1 MNTINLKITPLIIT
15 IVLVLLA
22 FVAESLFLGDFV
34 FQHRTAR
41 FNRILKEKEKIMET
55 CVQGMSSL
63 LAHGGNGEEVP
74 ESELFS
80 LAEENGITILE
91 YMGGKLAYWS
101 DTDFDVPGV
110 IPDTLFN
117 GPLVFMQN
125 GWFLVKSVEAV
136 NEKIV
141 GLLRIKSEYGF
152 ENDIIKNNFAPGFG
166 MPEGTTFSTDRNR
179 SPFQVFASD
188 GTFLF
193 SLVYPGE
200 KGDTGFILIPMV
212 LWVFAFIFI
221 VHIAFKFA
229 CSLAGKGKRSLG
241 LFSALLIFLALYFV
255 ILVARRPAAFFQT
268 DLFLPYRYRMND
280 LIPTLGHLLVLSILV
295 AAYSYL
301 LYRIVKI
308 PSDAGS
314 RIRPVFPFLIL
325 LLIPAALLTGL
336 HNNMFSHLVFNSNVN
351 FEAYKVLELDIDSL
365 AGFISVLLLAF
376 LPFLYINR
384 VTGTLKQVSFPMI
397 ASSSVLAS
405 LVFIPFLFRDIPML
419 TATTIFFVA
428 LTVAV
433 WFFNIR
439 NTAFFNK
446 SVVFSLIAGLY
457 SLFVITLQSE
467 KKTEENVKI
476 QLVTYSTEND
486 PTAEHLLLDMWPA
499 ITTDSLLKKMMD
511 VRMFENND
519 FNDISDYLH
528 DRYFNGYWGNFNL
541 NIYLCSRNDSIR
553 TGIRNLNEENCFSF
567 FERKIIESG
576 HQLTGTQFYFIDSKQ
591 GRSSYLGRLFFG
603 FEDGRTNGL
612 FMDLY
617 SDIKVFQPG
626 YTELLLDKKYH
637 SYARLRE
644 YSFVKYINGEMV
656 LTTGDFTYDKTDA
669 VYVDKVV
676 DFRFFKADLHRHAL
690 YRNGNVTV
698 MISRPELSVQ
708 DILVSFAYIFAFI
721 LIFSHLAF
729 FIVRKPVMMKL
740 TGLNFRQ
747 KMQISFIGILLV
759 SFTII
764 GTVVSL
770 LAVNQYKERHYEN
783 IREKL
788 SSIQLELENTISSAR
803 ILTPEWRS
811 TSYGSLEELLVDL
824 SNIFN
829 TDINLFDRDGYLIAT
844 SRPEIFFRNLT
855 GRRMSNIAIVNLTNL
870 RKTEYLQSEMIG
882 NLEFVSAY
890 VPFQNQAGEFLAF
903 LNLPY
908 FRMQSVLARE
918 ISNMIVAV
926 INFTLLLVVITMA
939 LAVFISGRLTSPLA
953 MLSSRLASVEL
964 GKKSEHLSY
973 KGNDEVGDLVR
984 QYNIMVDEL
993 EESARKLADS
1003 EREYAW
1009 REMAK
1014 QIAHEIKNPLTPMKL
1029 NVQQLFK
1036 SWSDRVPGFDKE
1048 LERFTRNQIE
1058 YIDNL
1063 SSIASAFSSFAKIPA
1078 ANPVRVD
1085 LMEQVRTTAELFKN
1099 SDNISLS
1106 ISCPDNEK
1114 ILIFADKE
1122 QVNSIFSNLVKNAIQ
1137 AIEPGREGNIEIRME
1152 KGPSRVL
1159 VSVSDN
1165 GSGIPESLRNRMFT
1179 PNFTTKSSGTGLGLS
1194 IAKRYAENAGGRIW
1208 YESESGKGSVF
1219 YVEFPLYKPGN
1230 GKINNQIDS

>member
-1 MNTINLKITPLIIT
+1 MKRNKLKITPLILT
-15 IVLVLLA
+15 IVFVLLA
-22 FVAESLFLGDFV
+22 VVSESLYLGDFV
-34 FQHRTAR
+34 FRYRTAR
-41 FNRILKEKEKIMET
+41 FNRILKEKESIMET
-55 CVQGMSSL
+55 CIRGMSPL
-63 LAHGGNGEEVP
+63 LAHSDDERIP
-74 ESELFS
+74 ESDLFTM
-80 LAEENGITILE
+80 AEENGITILE

-101 DTDFDVPGV
+101 DTDFDVPV
-110 IPDTLFN
+110 MITDTVFN
-117 GPLVFMQN
+117 NQFIFMQN
-125 GWFLVKSVEAV
+125 GWFLVRSVEAA

-152 ENDIIKNNFAPGFG
+152 ENDIIRNSFAPGFG
-166 MPEGTTFSTDRNR
+166 MPEGTTFSTDRAQ
-179 SPFQVFASD
+179 SPFHVFASD

-193 SLVYPGE
+193 SVLYPDE
-200 KGDTGFILIPMV
+200 KGDTFFILVPMA
-212 LWVFAFIFI
+212 LWVIAFIFI
-221 VHIAFKFA
+221 LSLTFRFA
-229 CSLAGKGKRSLG
+229 CRLAGKQLRGQG
-241 LFSALLIFLALYFV
+241 LIASFLVFLALYLV
-255 ILVARRPAAFFQT
+255 ILVARRPAVFFQT
-268 DLFLPYRYRMND
+268 DLFLPYTYRMND
-280 LIPTLGHLLVLSILV
+280 FIPTLGHLLALSILV
-295 AAYSYL
+295 AVYSYL
-301 LYRIVKI
+301 LYRIVRVSPESGNRLK
-308 PSDAGS
+308 
-314 RIRPVFPFLIL
+314 PVYPFLIL
-325 LLIPAALLTGL
+325 LLVPAALLIGL
-336 HNNMFSHLVFNSNVN
+336 HNNMFSHLVFNSNAS
-351 FEAYKVLELDIDSL
+351 FDAYKVLDLDIDSL
-365 AGFISVLLLAF
+365 AGFLSILLLAF
-376 LPFLYINR
+376 LPFLYISR
-384 VTGTLKQVSFPMI
+384 VFSVIKGISFPVVLF
-397 ASSSVLAS
+397 SSVITS
-405 LVFIPFLFRDIPML
+405 LVFVPFLFRNIPML
-419 TATTIFFVA
+419 AATTIFYIA
-428 LTVAV
+428 LALAV
-433 WFFNIR
+433 WFFSIR

-446 SVVFSLIAGLY
+446 SVVFSLIAGMY
-457 SLFVITLQSE
+457 SLFLIMLQSE
-467 KKTEENVKI
+467 KKAEENIKI

-499 ITTDSLLKKMMD
+499 LTSDSLLREMMD
-511 VRMFENND
+511 VQIFENDD
-519 FNDISDYLH
+519 FNNISDYLH
-528 DRYFNGYWGNFNL
+528 DKYFNGYWGNFNL
-541 NIYLCSRNDSIR
+541 NFYLCSRNDSIR
-553 TGIRNLNEENCFSF
+553 TGMRNLIEENCFSF
-567 FERKIIESG
+567 FGIKIAESG
-576 HQLTGTQFYFIDSKQ
+576 HQLTGTQFYFIDSKH
-591 GRSSYLGRLFFG
+591 GRSSYLGQLFFSFG
-603 FEDGRTNGL
+603 DGRMNGL

-637 SYARLRE
+637 SYSRLRE
-644 YSFVKYINGEMV
+644 YSFAKYINGEMV

-669 VYVDKVV
+669 VYIDKVT
-676 DFRFFKADLHRHAL
+676 DFSFFRADLHRHAL

-698 MISRPELSVQ
+698 MISRPEVSVQ

-729 FIVRKPVMMKL
+729 FIVRKPVMAKL

-759 SFTII
+759 SFTIV

-770 LAVNQYKERHYEN
+770 LAVQQYKERHYEN

-788 SSIQLELENTISSAR
+788 SSIQLELENTISSVR
-803 ILTPEWRS
+803 ILTPGWQNA
-811 TSYGSLEELLVDL
+811 SYGSLEEMLVDL

-829 TDINLFDRDGYLIAT
+829 TDINLFDREGYLIAT
-844 SRPEIFFRNLT
+844 SRPEIFYRNLT
-855 GRRMSNIAIVNLTNL
+855 GRRMNNLAILNLTNL
-870 RKTEYLQSEMIG
+870 RKTEYLQSERIG

-890 VPFQNQAGEFLAF
+890 VPFQNQAGEFIAF

-993 EESARKLADS
+993 EESARNLADS

-1029 NVQQLFK
+1029 NIQQLYK
-1036 SWSDRVPGFDKE
+1036 SWTDRVPGFEKE
-1048 LERFTRNQIE
+1048 LERFTKNQIE

-1085 LMEQVRTTAELFKN
+1085 LKEQVRNTAELFRN
-1099 SDNISLS
+1099 SDNISFR
-1106 ISCPDNEK
+1106 ISCPDNEEV
-1114 ILIFADKE
+1114 IIYADKE
-1122 QVNSIFSNLVKNAIQ
+1122 QINSILSNLVKNAIQ
-1137 AIEPGREGNIEIRME
+1137 AIEPGSEGNIEIRME
-1152 KGPSRVL
+1152 KGSSKVV

-1194 IAKRYAENAGGRIW
+1194 IVKRYAENAGGRIW
-1208 YESESGKGSVF
+1208 FESESGKGSVF
-1219 YVEFPLYKPGN
+1219 YVEFPLYKTGN
-1230 GKINNQIDS
+1230 GKINNQIDG